1 MEKTSFDFAADACK
15 QILTFSTSIL
25 ALTVTFA
32 KDTFL
37 KDRQTV
43 PWSLRVSWV
52 LYLASI
58 FGGIWT
64 LLALTGE
71 LAKTAGDEP
80 SIWQPN
86 VVTPAIVL
94 VMSFFVGL
102 IFTVVA
108 GWHAVSGSNAA
119 RGSTGS
125 TERESPPVEL
135 PPNHGMQTDAQEDA
149 RS

>member
-1 MEKTSFDFAADACK
+1 MDKTTFDFAADACK

-71 LAKTAGDEP
+71 LAKQAGDQP

-94 VMSFFVGL
+94 VMSFFFGL
-102 IFTVVA
+102 VFTVLA
-108 GWHAVSGSNAA
+108 GWRALPGSDAPPD
-119 RGSTGS
+119 S
-125 TERESPPVEL
+125 TETKPPPVEL
-135 PPNHGMQTDAQEDA
+135 PPNHGMQTDAQKDA
-149 RS
+149 RG

>member
-1 MEKTSFDFAADACK
+1 MDTTSFNFAADTCK

-43 PWSLRVSWV
+43 PWVLRVSWIF
-52 LYLASI
+52 YLASI

-71 LAKTAGDEP
+71 LAKQAQKEP
-80 SIWQPN
+80 SIWEPN
-86 VVTPAIVL
+86 VVTPAVIL
-94 VMSFFVGL
+94 VTSFFLGL
-102 IFTVVA
+102 VFTVLA
-108 GWHAVSGSNAA
+108 GWHAVSS
-119 RGSTGS
+119 STTAPDS
-125 TERESPPVEL
+125 SETTSAPEEL
-135 PPNHGMQTDAQEDA
+135 PPTN
-149 RS
+149 